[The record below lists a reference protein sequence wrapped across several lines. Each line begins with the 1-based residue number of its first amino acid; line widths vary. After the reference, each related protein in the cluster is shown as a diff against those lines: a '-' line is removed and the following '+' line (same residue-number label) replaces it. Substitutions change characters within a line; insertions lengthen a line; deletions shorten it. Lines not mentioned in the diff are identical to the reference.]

1 MKKLLFA
8 VLLVGGLC
16 TAFVGKNEAE
26 KLEVSSAKVQ
36 GSGIEFQS
44 VSFKEALALAQES
57 GKMVFVDAYTDW
69 CGPCKVMARTSFM
82 DARVGKL
89 FNDKFINV
97 KIEMEKSAD
106 GPNIA
111 KSYRVNAYPTL
122 IFMDE
127 NGKLVKSVVG
137 LQSADDLIAIA
148 NSL

>member
-8 VLLVGGLC
+8 VLLVGGVC
-16 TAFVGKNEAE
+16 TAFVGKKEAD
-26 KLEVSSAKVQ
+26 KNQKPAIAAQ
-36 GSGIEFQS
+36 GSGIQFES
-44 VSFKEALALAQES
+44 VSFKEALQLAQES
-57 GKMVFVDAYTDW
+57 GKLVFIDAYTDW
-69 CGPCKVMARTSFM
+69 CGPCKVMARTSFV

-89 FNDKFINV
+89 FNEKFINL
-97 KIEMEKSAD
+97 KIEMEKNAD

-122 IFMDE
+122 IFVDE

-137 LQSADDLIAIA
+137 LQSADDLLAIA